1 MTLRRTLVCLLPV
14 MVAVLAV
21 AAWQAWLF
29 VTGLADL
36 LWLLTLAAVSA

>member
-1 MTLRRTLVCLLPV
+1 MIRPLTLLAAFTVVLVLV
-14 MVAVLAV
+14 V

-36 LWLLTLAAVSA
+36 LWILTLAAVAG